1 MTKELSLYEIYQLIL
16 VIEKNSLTEVSE
28 IISVDKSTIR
38 RNIRD
43 IEKKIG
49 TKLFEVNG
57 NQMTFTE
64 AALNLNKKY
73 SKIINDYT
81 HQINKFIH
89 YVERTQDNISIICQ
103 PSLSLTLIDNISD
116 LGLLNKINIDFFS
129 NYEIQ
134 DTDPKASTLI
144 FEQYDLIIS
153 INNIYL
159 LDEYNWLKLPNI
171 NSKSHIYAHPDYI
184 NSIVTPE
191 KLQELNVYQSS
202 IDAQEVLISYY
213 DGKNTTEHTIKLNPK
228 ISSDALLSNI
238 HFASLGYGAVI
249 VPDYLNNL
257 IKKDS
262 NLKRIENISTTAMP
276 INLYYKS
283 ELSKEKIST
292 VKAIFNIFNSSEVA
306 Y

>member
-1 MTKELSLYEIYQLIL
+1 
-16 VIEKNSLTEVSE
+16 
-28 IISVDKSTIR
+28 
-38 RNIRD
+38 
-43 IEKKIG
+43 
-49 TKLFEVNG
+49 EVNG
-57 NQMTFTE
+57 NQMTFTK

-103 PSLSLTLIDNISD
+103 PALSLTLIDNISD

-171 NSKSHIYAHPDYI
+171 NSKSH
-184 NSIVTPE
+184 
-191 KLQELNVYQSS
+191 
-202 IDAQEVLISYY
+202 
-213 DGKNTTEHTIKLNPK
+213 
-228 ISSDALLSNI
+228 
-238 HFASLGYGAVI
+238 
-249 VPDYLNNL
+249 
-257 IKKDS
+257 
-262 NLKRIENISTTAMP
+262 
-276 INLYYKS
+276 
-283 ELSKEKIST
+283 
-292 VKAIFNIFNSSEVA
+292 
-306 Y
+306 